1 MNNLE
6 ANYISLHEAAKLTNY
21 SQDYI
26 SLLCRQKKVKGI
38 KIGRNWVT
46 TKEWVQGYI
55 NRTKGSGQNVISVRV
70 EDGTETEDKT
80 EKKEIVNTKENESN
94 NLEQEKHCKSLSPI
108 KAYQS
113 QAKNSIP
120 GEFILASFL
129 ASFVVIGFISFNL
142 YSSTINQSLSEYSK
156 IIQDTKSVK
165 YLSGLLSSDLNLND
179 ILKNEKGR
187 VAGVKDSDENDDT
200 ISDEKNDL
208 TNEEMKGLVVVPL
221 EGNINS
227 QENRELIKNISSSFS
242 DDVII
247 NPSEDGASGV
257 ITSENNPEDNYL
269 YLMVPVNEEANIQES
284 TFIQYPISE

>member
-26 SLLCRQKKVKGI
+26 SLLCRQKKLKGI
-38 KIGRNWVT
+38 KMGRNWVT
-46 TKEWVQGYI
+46 TKEWIQGYI
-55 NRTKGSGQNVISVRV
+55 NKTKGSGQNVISVRV
-70 EDGTETEDKT
+70 KNGTETEDK
-80 EKKEIVNTKENESN
+80 TKENESN
-94 NLEQEKHCKSLSPI
+94 NLEQEKQCKPLSPI

-113 QAKNSIP
+113 QTKNSIP
-120 GEFILASFL
+120 GKFILASFL
-129 ASFVVIGFISFNL
+129 ASFVVVGFISFDL

-187 VAGVKDSDENDDT
+187 VAGVEDSDEDDDT

-221 EGNINS
+221 EGDIDS
-227 QENRELIKNISSSFS
+227 RENRELIKNISSSFS
-242 DDVII
+242 DNVII

-257 ITSENNPEDNYL
+257 ITSENNSEDNYL
-269 YLMVPVNEEANIQES
+269 YLMVPVNEGTNIE
-284 TFIQYPISE
+284 Y